1 MPSSSMFQP
10 EGTSST
16 HSHTCHGA
24 RGSSWRSRRRGS
36 MCTTQPSGSP
46 QPPAPHVRQV
56 PAPTAPRTEAA
67 EERCRVSQPRT
78 RSAASAPTTTTGAAS
93 APKPRKRHTRCTKSD
108 PADGG
113 GCGSR
118 CTLKI
123 SGGGG
128 SLGVRRTAD
137 QAPGVSQAPCTRG
150 TARKRYMAPS
160 GRKPSTSAHQAWERK
175 HCLGWQSQRATTPS
189 APAPTSARST
199 THSSTS
205 AVSGH
210 SKSISST
217 CHSSAAA
224 PGPPANTRGA
234 SGANRRGR

>member
-1 MPSSSMFQP
+1 MPSSSMCQP

-36 MCTTQPSGSP
+36 MCTMQPSGSP

-67 EERCRVSQPRT
+67 EDRCRTSQPRT
-78 RSAASAPTTTTGAAS
+78 RSAASAPTTRMGAAS
-93 APKPRKRHTRCTKSD
+93 APKPRQRHTRCTKSE

-113 GCGSR
+113 GCSSR

-160 GRKPSTSAHQAWERK
+160 GRKPSTSAHQTWERR
-175 HCLGWQSQRATTPS
+175 HCLGWQPQRATTAS
-189 APAPTSARST
+189 TPAPTSTCST
-199 THSSTS
+199 AHSSTS
-205 AVSGH
+205 VVSGH
-210 SKSISST
+210 SRSRSST

-224 PGPPANTRGA
+224 PGPRASTRGA
-234 SGANRRGR
+234 SGADRRGR